1 MNKRLIAVLIS
12 NYGAVISIGFFT
24 PIFALYVVK
33 LGGTIGD
40 VGIATAIYYIAGGA
54 LMLLF
59 RSFMNRRASLANWYI
74 LGNVLEAIAAL
85 LFIFV
90 QSVLQFYI
98 VQIVH
103 AVATAFR
110 VPSQRALYARLEDRG
125 KEGSEW
131 SVMEGGNFI
140 ILGLSAALGGAV
152 VYYMDFGAVFLIMA
166 VVQLIAAIYA
176 LSLREPGSKST

>member
-1 MNKRLIAVLIS
+1 MNKHLLAVLIS

-59 RSFMNRRASLANWYI
+59 RSFMNRRSSLANWYI
-74 LGNVLEAIAAL
+74 LGNLLEAITAL

-98 VQIVH
+98 VQILH
-103 AVATAFR
+103 AVATALR
-110 VPSQRALYARLEDRG
+110 VPSQRALFARLQDHG

-131 SVMEGGNFI
+131 SVMEGGDFI

-152 VYYMDFGAVFLIMA
+152 VYYLNFSIVFLIMA
-166 VVQLIAAIYA
+166 FVQTIAAVYA
-176 LSLREPGSKST
+176 LRLRSHQVSSS